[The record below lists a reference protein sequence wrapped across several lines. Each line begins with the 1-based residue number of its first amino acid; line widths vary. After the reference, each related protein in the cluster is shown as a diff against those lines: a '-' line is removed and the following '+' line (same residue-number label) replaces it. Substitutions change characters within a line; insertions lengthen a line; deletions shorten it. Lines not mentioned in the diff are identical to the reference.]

1 MTLSSTELQKI
12 VADARPIVARQ
23 LDDAEQIAAL
33 RKLVADKGGDWSA
46 LKALVKAQEQ
56 DHRDGGDRHVQKILD
71 KTDFASA
78 YADMLGLNLNE
89 TNNSEGDE

>member
-1 MTLSSTELQKI
+1 MLSSTDLQNI
-12 VADARPIVARQ
+12 VAEARPIISRQ

-56 DHRDGGDRHVQKILD
+56 DHRDGSDKHVQKILE
-71 KTDFASA
+71 KADFASA

-89 TNNSEGDE
+89 TNNSGGDE

>member
-1 MTLSSTELQKI
+1 MTLSSTEIQNI
-12 VADARPIVARQ
+12 VTEARPIVARQ

-46 LKALVKAQEQ
+46 LKGLVKAQEQ
-56 DHRDGGDRHVQKILD
+56 DHREGGDRHVQKILEKAD
-71 KTDFASA
+71 YASA
-78 YADMLGLNLNE
+78 YADMLGLNLND

>member
-1 MTLSSTELQKI
+1 MISSTDLQKI
-12 VADARPIVARQ
+12 VAEARPIVARQ

-56 DHRDGGDRHVQKILD
+56 DHRDGGDKHVQKILE

-78 YADMLGLNLNE
+78 YADMLGLNLNAQSL
-89 TNNSEGDE
+89 SEGGE

>member
-1 MTLSSTELQKI
+1 MISSTDLQKI
-12 VADARPIVARQ
+12 VAEARPIISRQ

-33 RKLVADKGGDWSA
+33 RKLGADKGGDWSA

-56 DHRDGGDRHVQKILD
+56 DHRDGSDKHVQKILE

-89 TNNSEGDE
+89 TNNSGSDE